1 MAMFNSYVKV
11 YQRVSY
17 QKKNKNIITMMIIQ
31 LFTIHSP
38 LLTTL
43 ILRFGERFV
52 SISTFVQ
59 RPKRGLSLRAE
70 MKKSWKQNG
79 MSMGS
84 NQNENI
90 W

>member
-1 MAMFNSYVKV
+1 MAIFNSYVNV
-11 YQRVSY
+11 YQKISY
-17 QKKNKNIITMMIIQ
+17 QKKNIVTTIIHYSPSIHHYFHHSHS
-31 LFTIHSP
+31 LF
-38 LLTTL
+38 
-43 ILRFGERFV
+43 REWFV